1 MRAPT
6 VQVGRSAVTMRAS
19 GIKESYTWATVL
31 DTSDLR
37 PGSVASGVAF
47 NQEIAVVATPD
58 GSLYA
63 CTNKAPPT
71 GQPLTFSRPGAD
83 KTIQDPV
90 CGTKWDLETGEV
102 KPGTWMSSLLPGA
115 ILKLFLKEP
124 ERLSVFPIR
133 TQGSKVQVVR
143 ATRRLPCGS
152 PVLACALRM
161 PAVLSRE
168 GEWPPRVR
176 SVLTSRAVR
185 TPRTTFLR
193 DLGVDH
199 AVPQQERFRSVRWP
213 VLEGYPGR
221 TGQGRWWLLLTSP
234 ASAAVVGDVGAAD

>member
-1 MRAPT
+1 MLTSFSLLAVLGGAAAMRAPT

-133 TQGSKVQVVR
+133 TQGSKVQVYLNKN
-143 ATRRLPCGS
+143 AFAQYDGQYWKGILDAQGK
-152 PVLACALRM
+152 AD
-161 PAVLSRE
+161 
-168 GEWPPRVR
+168 G
-176 SVLTSRAVR
+176 
-185 TPRTTFLR
+185 
-193 DLGVDH
+193 
-199 AVPQQERFRSVRWP
+199 
-213 VLEGYPGR
+213 GYY
-221 TGQGRWWLLLTSP
+221 
-234 ASAAVVGDVGAAD
+234 